1 MVKTMQTEEH
11 IAINYKI
18 KQPKKKDG
26 LKLFSFILSAK
37 VRNLEGQIEKKINLC
52 LHIDQQALLNLAE
65 EIKKEIHDYENQFD
79 DVYILN
85 DYLKLKYENGKT
97 RIYINDKYFR
107 VCTYLLLNIPKD
119 DVRDYDEIV
128 SIDEAEEV
136 LSHELHNP
144 ETEAQ
149 DFGVD
154 PKEEFIGHCSNLQAW
169 VENDY
174 NTQILHRTLAFPIL
188 KALVKAGDPKAKRS
202 YKEEIAYRLEANE
215 LTVGIFLIEKGY
227 LGDLTDDEL
236 EIIIENMKPGIGKL
250 FLQEYAKKRRIPYNF
265 DSKKMV
271 LVIVNDEMELASYE
285 RNTFTFNDYKKPFL
299 VRFLD
304 KFSRILYN
312 SLVDFGITWN
322 QQRVLFKQS
331 NIVRAIDY
339 FENKDKIRVE
349 IPRTMAPLKL
359 FVKEENLAIFIYP
372 KLMY

>member
-1 MVKTMQTEEH
+1 MKTDDYV
-11 IAINYKI
+11 AFDYKI
-18 KQPKKKDG
+18 RQPKKQDE
-26 LKLFSFILSAK
+26 LKLFSFILSTK
-37 VRNLEGQIEKKINLC
+37 VRNLAGQIEKKINLC

-65 EIKKEIHDYENQFD
+65 EIKKIVHDYENQFD
-79 DVYILN
+79 DIYVLN

-97 RIYINDKYFR
+97 NIYINDKYFR
-107 VCTYLLLNIPKD
+107 MCTYLLLNIPKE

-136 LSHELHNP
+136 LSHELHNSRAK
-144 ETEAQ
+144 AQ
-149 DFGVD
+149 KLGID

-188 KALVKAGDPKAKRS
+188 KELVKVGDPKAIRAFKD
-202 YKEEIAYRLEANE
+202 ELAYRLEANE
-215 LTVGIFLIEKGY
+215 LTVAIYLIEKGY
-227 LGDLTDDEL
+227 LTDLKDDEL

-250 FLQEYAKKRRIPYNF
+250 FLQAYKKEKRIPYNF
-265 DSKKMV
+265 DSKKMT
-271 LVIVNDEMELASYE
+271 LVIEEDEIELASYE
-285 RNTFTFNDYKKPFL
+285 RNTFNFKDYKKPFL

-322 QQRVLFKQS
+322 QQKVLFKQS
-331 NIVRAIDY
+331 NIVQAIDY

-349 IPRTMAPLKL
+349 IPRIKAPLKL
-359 FVKEENLAIFIYP
+359 YVKEENLAIFIYP

>member
-1 MVKTMQTEEH
+1 MQTEEY

-26 LKLFSFILSAK
+26 LKLFSFILNTN
-37 VRNLEGQIEKKINLC
+37 VRNLAGRIEKKINLC
-52 LHIDQQALLNLAE
+52 LHFEKKALLKLAE
-65 EIKKEIHDYENQFD
+65 EIKEIVHDYENQFD

-85 DYLKLKYENGKT
+85 DYLKLKYEGGKT
-97 RIYINDKYFR
+97 NIYINDEYFR
-107 VCTYLLLNIPKD
+107 MCTYLLLNIPED

-136 LSHELHNP
+136 LGHQLHGVFNP
-144 ETEAQ
+144 KTKSQKFDIDA
-149 DFGVD
+149 
-154 PKEEFIGHCSNLQAW
+154 KEEFRGHCSNLQAW

-188 KALVKAGDPKAKRS
+188 KELVRVGDPKAIRAFKD
-202 YKEEIAYRLEANE
+202 ELAYRLEANE
-215 LTVGIFLIEKGY
+215 LTVGVYLIEKGY
-227 LGDLTDDEL
+227 LKGLKDDEL

-250 FLQEYAKKRRIPYNF
+250 FLQAYKKEKRIPYNF
-265 DSKKMV
+265 DSKKMT
-271 LVIVNDEMELASYE
+271 LQIVKDEMEIASYE

-299 VRFLD
+299 VKFLD

-322 QQRVLFKQS
+322 EQKVLFKQS

-349 IPRTMAPLKL
+349 IPRTKAPLKL
-359 FVKEENLAIFIYP
+359 YVKEENLAIFIHP